1 MKNLFNLIIAI
12 SIISFT
18 GCSED
23 DLCLIGSGKVEN
35 YELTTDAFDE
45 ISLIG
50 PIDLRIK
57 QGPELSLNVDAEK
70 EIFSELT
77 YAVKNGMLE
86 IGFKENITC
95 FETDHGVRVNVTLP
109 NITAIY
115 QSGVSEIISDGN
127 LNLTQLHLEISGTA
141 DMELSGQVENHSI
154 ESSGVVNANNF
165 GLQTK
170 NTVID
175 ISGTADIELSCSVE
189 LDIEVDGAAKI
200 SYKGNPTIS
209 QDVSGDLELI
219 NAN

>member
-12 SIISFT
+12 SIILFT

-57 QGPELSLNVDAEK
+57 QGPELSLDVDAEP
-70 EIFSELT
+70 EIFSALT
-77 YAVKNGMLE
+77 YEVKNGMLE
-86 IGFKENITC
+86 IGFKDNVSC
-95 FETDHGVRVNVTLP
+95 FETDYGVWVNVTLP

-115 QSGVSEIISDGN
+115 QSGVSEIISDGD
-127 LNLTQLHLEISGTA
+127 LNITQLELNISGTA
-141 DMELSGQVENHSI
+141 DVSLSGQVENQFI
-154 ESSGVVNANNF
+154 ESSGIINAKNF
-165 GLQTK
+165 DFLSK
-170 NTVID
+170 NTRLE
-175 ISGTADIELSCSVE
+175 ISGTADIELSCSVD
-189 LDIEVDGAAKI
+189 LHIEVDGLAKI
-200 SYKGNPTIS
+200 SYKGTPTIS
-209 QDVSGDLELI
+209 ENVSGDLELI

>member
-12 SIISFT
+12 SIILFT
-18 GCSED
+18 GCNED
-23 DLCLIGSGKVEN
+23 DLCLKGSGNVEKH
-35 YELTTDAFDE
+35 ELTTDAFDE

-57 QGPELSLNVDAEK
+57 QGPELSLDVDAEA
-70 EIFSELT
+70 EIFSALT
-77 YAVKNGMLE
+77 YEVKNGRLE
-86 IGFKENITC
+86 IGFKQNVTC
-95 FETDHGVRVNVTLP
+95 FETEHGVKVNVTIP

-115 QSGVSEIISDGN
+115 QSGVSEIKSDGN

-154 ESSGVVNANNF
+154 ESSGIVNAKNF
-165 GLQTK
+165 GLLTK
-170 NTVID
+170 NTTID
-175 ISGTADIELSCSVE
+175 ISGTANIELSCSDE

-209 QDVSGDLELI
+209 EDVSGDLELI